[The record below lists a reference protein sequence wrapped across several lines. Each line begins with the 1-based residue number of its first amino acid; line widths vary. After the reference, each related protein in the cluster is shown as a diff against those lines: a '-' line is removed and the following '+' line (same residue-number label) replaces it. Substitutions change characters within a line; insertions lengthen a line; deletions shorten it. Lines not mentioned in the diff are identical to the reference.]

1 MSIEK
6 VRNYLEKFG
15 VADRITEF
23 SVSSATVALAA
34 EAIGCEAER
43 IAKTLAFN
51 VFGKCVLIVASGDAK
66 INNSKFK
73 AFFGTKA
80 TMYPHD
86 EVAQIC
92 GHAAGGVCPFAVNE
106 GVTVY
111 LDETLKRFD
120 YVYPAAGSSNSVIK
134 LSVCELENLSC
145 YKEWVDV
152 CKLPEN
158 L

>member
-1 MSIEK
+1 MSLEK

-15 VADRITEF
+15 VVDKIKEF

-51 VFGKCVLIVASGDAK
+51 VNGSCVLVVASGDAK
-66 INNSKFK
+66 VNNSKFK
-73 AFFGTKA
+73 AFFGVKA

-86 EVAQIC
+86 EVAAIC
-92 GHAAGGVCPFAVNE
+92 GHAAGGVCPFALND

-111 LDETLKRFD
+111 LDQTLKRFKS
-120 YVYPAAGSSNSVIK
+120 VYPAAGSSNSVI
-134 LSVCELENLSC
+134 ELTLEELQEFSN
-145 YKEWVDV
+145 YKEWIDV
-152 CKLPEN
+152 CKLPE
-158 L
+158 